1 MTAATLPGQSSRA
14 APRSARI
21 ALSML
26 ERLAHGTLRLRLP
39 DGSTRSFGAGAPEAE
54 LTITSWAVFDEVLR
68 RGDIGFAQAWID
80 GLWDSDHLEE
90 VLALMVANRAALEAV
105 IYGTW
110 WGQVLDRIRHLFN
123 RNTRSGARRN
133 ISAHYDLGNDF
144 YRLWL
149 DPSMTYSSAIFEG
162 QTDRSLEA
170 AQHAKNRRLLAELGL
185 TPAQRLL
192 EIGCGWGGLAEAASA
207 QGLAVTGLT
216 LSREQRAFALERLGW
231 AGADQA
237 QILLKDYRDESGQ
250 YDGIASV
257 EMFEAVGEAWWPA
270 YFDCLRRC
278 LKPGARAVIQ
288 TIVIADHLFDRYRR
302 GTDFIQQYVFPGGM
316 LPSPSG
322 FEALAQRAGLKV
334 ANRFAFGADYART
347 LAIWRERFLAVLPQ
361 VHEQGFDRRFIRT
374 WSFYLAYCEAAFRHG
389 STDVIQYTLEAPGP

>member
-1 MTAATLPGQSSRA
+1 
-14 APRSARI
+14 
-21 ALSML
+21 ML
-26 ERLAHGTLRLRLP
+26 ERLAHGTLRQRLP

-90 VLALMVANRAALEAV
+90 VLALMVANRAALQAV